1 MSEFILHPL
10 NITINQMSIGN
21 KKLTKT
27 IFNQIEEENYFTRSL
42 DFKGDAI
49 IGYINDRNNRYL
61 LWSKNGK
68 LRKTNITL
76 YYKLERDPSYAE
88 LNRVEW
94 FLKKVGIKY
103 SVDQSDRYDIKI
115 HHVLENTQLY
125 SELVDKADS
134 FLQELTDKQIY
145 L

>member
-1 MSEFILHPL
+1 MSEFTLQPL
-10 NITINQMSIGN
+10 NITINQVSIGN

-27 IFNQIEEENYFTRSL
+27 IFNQIEEKGCFTRDL
-42 DFKGDAI
+42 DFVGDTI

-68 LRKTNITL
+68 LRRTNISL
-76 YYKLERDPSYAE
+76 YYKLERDPSCAE
-88 LNRVEW
+88 LHHVEW

-103 SVDQSDRYDIKI
+103 YVDQSERYDIRI
-115 HHVLENTQLY
+115 NHVLEDTKLY
-125 SELVDKADS
+125 SDMVDKANS
-134 FLQELTDKQIY
+134 FLRELTDRQIY